1 MDSAEL
7 SIHLQ
12 EKEVPRAEV
21 KKFRGFSTVNI
32 IVPGDVGI
40 SCFLESLK
48 DRVNFMTNLIL
59 SPENPE
65 DLS

>member
-1 MDSAEL
+1 MDTAEL

-12 EKEVPRAEV
+12 EKEVPRVEV

-32 IVPGDVGI
+32 IVPGDLGI
-40 SCFLESLK
+40 SFFIESPK
-48 DRVNFMTNLIL
+48 DRVNFKNNLIWTT
-59 SPENPE
+59 ENPE